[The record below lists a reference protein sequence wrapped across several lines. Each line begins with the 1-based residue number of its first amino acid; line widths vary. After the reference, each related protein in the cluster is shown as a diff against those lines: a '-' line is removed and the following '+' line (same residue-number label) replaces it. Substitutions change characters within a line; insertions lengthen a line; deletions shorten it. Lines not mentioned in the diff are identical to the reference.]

1 MLEPLGG
8 YDAQMAGAPPISAQD
23 QQFLA
28 QLVHAGWLGREGA
41 QRVME
46 SVGQAPFADLLRQA
60 GGWDA
65 QNLEWLRRTRGMTA
79 PEIPGY
85 VIGEKLGSGGTADV
99 WAAQREKDFARVALK
114 IQKPALSRDPTAT
127 RRFLAE
133 AKILQRIQHPG
144 IVRGT
149 RAFRF
154 LGLCVLEMERVPG
167 STLEEMLTNG
177 AAFGER
183 EALAIVLQVAR
194 ALEGLR
200 AAGMVH
206 RDLKPGNIMLAR
218 DGQVRLIDLGFA
230 GKEADDTDTAGT
242 TLGTPAYLA
251 PEQARG
257 AGDLDARADIY
268 SLGAT
273 LYHLVIGR
281 LPFDATDDQEMLR
294 KQVLAGLDG
303 GALKGGRVSPAL
315 HYFIEKMMAKD
326 RDVRYPT
333 PAALA
338 EDIEAH
344 LAR

>member
-1 MLEPLGG
+1 MTARAAEAAG
-8 YDAQMAGAPPISAQD
+8 DAE
-23 QQFLA
+23 FLA
-28 QLVHAGWLGREGA
+28 QLVHAGWLERAAVPGILAAAAET
-41 QRVME
+41 
-46 SVGQAPFADLLRQA
+46 SLDQALAAA

-65 QNLEWLRRTRGMTA
+65 QQLAWLRRTRAMAA

-85 VIGEKLGSGGTADV
+85 VLGERLGAGGTAEV
-99 WAAQREKDFARVALK
+99 WAAQRQKDFSRVALK
-114 IQKPALSRDPTAT
+114 IQRPALARDPLAT
-127 RRFLAE
+127 QRFLEE
-133 AKILQRIQHPG
+133 ARILQRIQHPA
-144 IVRGT
+144 IVRGL

-167 STLEEMLTNG
+167 QTLEELL
-177 AAFGER
+177 AAGHRFSEA
-183 EALAIVLQVAR
+183 EALAIVLQAAR

-200 AAGMVH
+200 AAGLVH

-218 DGQVRLIDLGFA
+218 DGSVKLIDLGFA
-230 GKEADDTDTAGT
+230 GRGMQGAAGDGA

-257 AGDLDARADIY
+257 EGDLDARADVY

-281 LPFDATDDQEMLR
+281 LPFDAADDQEMLR

-303 GALKGGRVSPAL
+303 GALKGGLASPAL

-326 RDVRYPT
+326 RDVRYAT

-338 EDIEAH
+338 ADLEAH
-344 LAR
+344 LAG